1 MATKK
6 RATHPASDATS
17 WQCIRCDIPL
27 HDPSFG
33 QHAAH
38 IAIGVN
44 FLILTFTSATASLWS
59 PVFSA
64 LARLLAYPYTAGGWI
79 VGLLALE
86 GFCCFQKSDHSALC
100 MHLLQLKSGSP

>member
-44 FLILTFTSATASLWS
+44 FLILTFTAATASLWS
-59 PVFSA
+59 PIFSA
-64 LARLLAYPYTAGGWI
+64 LARLLAYPTLPAGG
-79 VGLLALE
+79 LLVFLLLKA
-86 GFCCFQKSDHSALC
+86 SAVSKNQTI
-100 MHLLQLKSGSP
+100 LLFACIYCN